1 MGSKSQP
8 QQTTGTQTTQQLSS
22 PSLEAALSLYTP
34 QLMGM
39 LSGNIQTDT
48 FAPRVAA
55 QNQLQQ
61 AAITSALRGQGFNY
75 DPGSGAV
82 TGSGIGAYQPF
93 LDAAGQSAGQIQGAG
108 AGALSQA
115 QAALNQQQALAQGLS
130 ASTAASP
137 FMQRASTAADA
148 AQAAAAAGQGAGTAD
163 FAAARDFTGP
173 SGYQQF
179 MSPYQQEVIDATRA
193 DYEAEMQRQQAQ
205 LGASA
210 GSAFG
215 GGRFGVAQGE
225 LGAQGARGL
234 AGTLAGL
241 RQQGFMTANQLA
253 AQAAQQRLG
262 LGQAAM
268 QQAGQNV
275 GLFGTAGQ
283 MQSGLGQQAA
293 GLATAD
299 MQALGQVAQSQG
311 ALAQSQMSPF
321 QQALQANMSIAQ
333 AIPQFGAQQYGI
345 LSSFGDQQQK
355 YQQAGLDA
363 ISQRNK
369 LAQYAPYEQM
379 GFVGSQLAGLIG
391 GYPGGTTIGTT
402 TAAGPTGMQSAL
414 GAGLTGS
421 GILANL
427 GGLFGYGVPSTG
439 AVR

>member
-108 AGALSQA
+108 AGALRQAQGALDQSQA
-115 QAALNQQQALAQGLS
+115 LTQGLY
-130 ASTAASP
+130 ASKAASP

-333 AIPQFGAQQYGI
+333 AIPQFGAQQFGI

-363 ISQRNK
+363 IAQRNK

>member
-1 MGSKSQP
+1 
-8 QQTTGTQTTQQLSS
+8 
-22 PSLEAALSLYTP
+22 
-34 QLMGM
+34 
-39 LSGNIQTDT
+39 
-48 FAPRVAA
+48 
-55 QNQLQQ
+55 
-61 AAITSALRGQGFNY
+61 
-75 DPGSGAV
+75 
-82 TGSGIGAYQPF
+82 
-93 LDAAGQSAGQIQGAG
+93 
-108 AGALSQA
+108 
-115 QAALNQQQALAQGLS
+115 
-130 ASTAASP
+130 
-137 FMQRASTAADA
+137 
-148 AQAAAAAGQGAGTAD
+148 
-163 FAAARDFTGP
+163 
-173 SGYQQF
+173 

-225 LGAQGARGL
+225 LGGNQALGAGQL
-234 AGTLAGL
+234 QAGL
-241 RQQGFMTANQLA
+241 LSQGFQQANQLA
-253 AQAAQQRLG
+253 AQAAQQQLG

-275 GLFGTAGQ
+275 GLFGQAAQ

-299 MQALGQVAQSQG
+299 MQGLGQVAQSQG

-321 QQALQANMSIAQ
+321 QQALQANMSVAQ
-333 AIPQFGAQQYGI
+333 AIPQFGAQQFGI

-363 ISQRNK
+363 IAQRNK

-402 TAAGPTGMQSAL
+402 TAAGPTGTQQML
-414 GAGLTGS
+414 GAGLTAS
-421 GILANL
+421 GIAANL
-427 GGLFGYGVPSTG
+427 GGLFGYGMPG
-439 AVR
+439 AG

>member
-8 QQTTGTQTTQQLSS
+8 QQQTGSQTTQQLSS

-93 LDAAGQSAGQIQGAG
+93 LDAAGQAAGQIQGAG

-148 AQAAAAAGQGAGTAD
+148 AQAAAAAGQGAGDAD
-163 FAAARDFTGP
+163 FAAARGFTGP
-173 SGYQQF
+173 GAYEQF

-333 AIPQFGAQQYGI
+333 AIPQFGAQQFGI

>member
-1 MGSKSQP
+1 MGSKSPPP
-8 QQTTGTQTTQQLSS
+8 QQTSGTQTTQQLSS
-22 PSLEAALSLYTP
+22 PSIEAALSLFTP

-48 FAPRVAA
+48 FAPKVAA

-61 AAITSALRGQGFNY
+61 AAIVSGLRGQGFDF
-75 DPGSGAV
+75 DPATGAV
-82 TGSGIGAYQPF
+82 TGTGIGAYQPF
-93 LDAAGQSAGQIQGAG
+93 LDAAGTAAGQIQGAG
-108 AGALSQA
+108 AGAIGQA
-115 QAALNQQQALAQGLS
+115 QSALDQQQALAQSLS
-130 ASTAASP
+130 ASGAASP

-148 AQAAAAAGQGAGTAD
+148 AQLAAVAGQGAGAAD
-163 FAAARDFTGP
+163 FQAARDLTGP
-173 SGYQQF
+173 GAYEQF

-193 DYEAEMQRQQAQ
+193 EFENEMARQQAQ

-234 AGTLAGL
+234 ASTLASL
-241 RQQGFMTANQLA
+241 RQQGFAGAQAAA
-253 AQAAQQRLG
+253 AQAQQQRMG

-268 QQAGQNV
+268 GQAAQNQQLLQQAAQQQAG
-275 GLFGTAGQ
+275 
-283 MQSGLGQQAA
+283 LGSQAA
-293 GLATAD
+293 ALATGD

-321 QQALQANMSIAQ
+321 QQALQANMQVAQ
-333 AIPQFGAQQYGI
+333 AIPQFGAQQFGI

-379 GFVGSQLAGLIG
+379 GFVGGQLASLMG

-402 TAAGPTGMQSAL
+402 TAPGPTGMQSAL
-414 GAGLTGS
+414 GAGLVGS

-427 GGLFGYGVPSTG
+427 GGLFGYGMP
-439 AVR
+439 R